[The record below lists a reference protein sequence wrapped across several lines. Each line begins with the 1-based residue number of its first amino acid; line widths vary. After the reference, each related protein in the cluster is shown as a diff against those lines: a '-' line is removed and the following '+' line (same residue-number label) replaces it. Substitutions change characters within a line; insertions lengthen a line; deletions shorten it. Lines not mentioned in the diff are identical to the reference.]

1 MRKHAL
7 SWGRIVFTHRAYQR
21 AARANCQRIR
31 RFRVA
36 WHDPRWWERFA
47 PSYCSGDDDD
57 FDVHSACQRHVV
69 FFPMTRATRNNHA
82 TASVG
87 DTQYTD
93 NERARFRSLRIH
105 VMGKV
110 LSPPHLTSNG
120 ARVCVD
126 LVSSRLASLCLASPR
141 RASPSLGLVSLHSR
155 RRSPPTTLHLASPCL
170 VPLVLCAITHYAA
183 TTRSSRQMF
192 LFFFFFFA
200 RCRKCCVGESY
211 DKTARD
217 QYQL

>member
-36 WHDPRWWERFA
+36 WHDPRWRERFA
-47 PSYCSGDDDD
+47 PSYCSDDDD

-69 FFPMTRATRNNHA
+69 FFPMTRATRSNHA

-93 NERARFRSLRIH
+93 NERARFRSLRID

-110 LSPPHLTSNG
+110 LAAAPDFERST
-120 ARVCVD
+120 RVCRPR
-126 LVSSRLASLCLASPR
+126 LVSPRLALSRLASPR
-141 RASPSLGLVSLHSR
+141 RAAPR
-155 RRSPPTTLHLASPCL
+155 LA
-170 VPLVLCAITHYAA
+170 
-183 TTRSSRQMF
+183 
-192 LFFFFFFA
+192 
-200 RCRKCCVGESY
+200 
-211 DKTARD
+211 
-217 QYQL
+217 